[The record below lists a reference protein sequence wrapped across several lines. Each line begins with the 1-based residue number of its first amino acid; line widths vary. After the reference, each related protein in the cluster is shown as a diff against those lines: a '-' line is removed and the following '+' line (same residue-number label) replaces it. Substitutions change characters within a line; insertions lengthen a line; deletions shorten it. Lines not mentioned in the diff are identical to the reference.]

1 MCRVSA
7 ATLTRPTVV
16 DQLLAISVNV
26 VVTLDGELDRSVEGE
41 VTSGIALATHSADS
55 IQIDARHVSFIDA
68 AGVRAL
74 LLSKQYAVEHGAT
87 FTVQFSR
94 PGPVERLLQLVG
106 LATWFD

>member
-26 VVTLDGELDRSVEGE
+26 VVTLDGELDRSVEG
-41 VTSGIALATHSADS
+41 VTSGIAFATHSADA
-55 IQIDARHVSFIDA
+55 IHVDVRHVSCIDA

-87 FTVQFSR
+87 LTVQFSG
-94 PGPVERLLQLVG
+94 PGQVERLLQLVG
-106 LATWFD
+106 LATWVD

>member
-7 ATLTRPTVV
+7 ATLTRPTFV

-41 VTSGIALATHSADS
+41 VTSGIAFATHSADS
-55 IQIDARHVSFIDA
+55 IHVDVRHVSCIDA

-87 FTVQFSR
+87 LTVQFSR